1 MVLKVIVA
9 PEETLQR
16 LHENF
21 LEAKAF
27 SRLFF

>member
-1 MVLKVIVA
+1 VIVA